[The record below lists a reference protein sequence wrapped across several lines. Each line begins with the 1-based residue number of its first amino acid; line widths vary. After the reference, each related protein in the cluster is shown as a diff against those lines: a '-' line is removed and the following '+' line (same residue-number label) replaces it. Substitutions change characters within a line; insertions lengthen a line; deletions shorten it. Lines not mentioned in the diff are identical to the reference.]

1 MAGSITAPVER
12 PARALRSPLRL
23 GAPRRHVRGERRI
36 RTGRLR
42 LDWAASYTPAQQVWA
57 GSARF
62 AHDGWAGFGQ
72 CADLR
77 GSPLA
82 QPDGRS
88 WLHECSF
95 KEGSVGHDAGERPM
109 RVIVGTHIM

>member
-1 MAGSITAPVER
+1 VAGSITAPVER
-12 PARALRSPLRL
+12 PARALSSPLRL
-23 GAPRRHVRGERRI
+23 GAPRRHVQGERRI

-42 LDWAASYTPAQQVWA
+42 LDRAASYTPAQQVWA
-57 GSARF
+57 GAVRF